1 MRKQEHVPETKEA
14 DVGRGPNREQRRHPE
29 QIGRAEDEPLAREP
43 RLVEQDVPSP
53 RTKSSG
59 HRKKTADKWNQ

>member
-1 MRKQEHVPETKEA
+1 MASRDRQTERAREA
-14 DVGRGPNREQRRHPE
+14 LEKEQRA
-29 QIGRAEDEPLAREP
+29 RAEAERHQEEGADRP
-43 RLVEQDVPSP
+43 QDVPDP